1 MSVILVVDDD
11 PTVRMIAIELLTH
24 AGHQVFEAEDGDEA
38 LKQVAAIAFDLVVLD
53 MLMPNKDGLETIVEL
68 RRRRP
73 HMQILAISSGGRM
86 EAGQLLRMALVFGAD
101 ETMAKPLRA
110 ALFNETVSRLLSQAR
125 SDPDPASLAARLTA
139 AAAGGGSAD

>member
-1 MSVILVVDDD
+1 MSAILVVDDD
-11 PTVRMIAIELLTH
+11 PTVRMIAAELLTT

-38 LKQVAAIAFDLVVLD
+38 MKQVAAVAFDLVVLD

-68 RRRRP
+68 RRSRP
-73 HMQILAISSGGRM
+73 QMRILAISSGGRM

-110 ALFNETVSRLLSQAR
+110 EPFTETVSRLLSQAR
-125 SDPDPASLAARLTA
+125 TDPAREGVATRLTA
-139 AAAGGGSAD
+139 AASGGSAD